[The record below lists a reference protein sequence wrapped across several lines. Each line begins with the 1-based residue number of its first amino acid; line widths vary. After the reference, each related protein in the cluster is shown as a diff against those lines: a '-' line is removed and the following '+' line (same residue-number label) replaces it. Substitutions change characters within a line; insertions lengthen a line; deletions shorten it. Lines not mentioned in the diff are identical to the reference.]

1 MTERRKHLFSLLLA
15 FALVLGLPFPAL
27 AAGETVAINETNFPD
42 PAFRTYVAERFD
54 ENEDHQLSQAER
66 NDVQY
71 IDVRGQDDSLGS
83 ITSLEG
89 VEFFPNLE
97 MLWCGY
103 NRLSSLD
110 LSGCSRL
117 TYLNCEGNQINMLDV
132 SGCKELETLECK
144 DNNLITLD
152 VSNNTALV
160 LLYCE
165 NNEIAELDVSN
176 APSLQQLFCYN
187 NNLVSLDVS
196 KNTALDFLDCSSNK
210 IATLDVRNHDAL
222 GVLICSENQ
231 LTNLD
236 ISNNVELSIL
246 DCTSN
251 RITSLDVGG
260 NLRLHNLFCSDN
272 QLASLDVSKNTAL
285 TDLWCGGN
293 QLTTLDVRMNAALT
307 DLNCNANQL
316 TSLDVSMNTAL
327 TSLSCSYNQLTT
339 LDVSKNTALWY
350 LGCNEN
356 QLTSLDL
363 SNNTNLG
370 KGLFEPYIGT
380 SSYSISVNTNRT
392 VDMSGLPGKFNVSKV
407 SNLVG
412 GTMKGN
418 ILTVEEGVTEV
429 TYTYDTDSE
438 YPLNVTLKISQDKP
452 QEYDVVYRVYN
463 PGNGKHHYTT
473 DAAERDF
480 LAANGWIY
488 EGVACPATI
497 TTCTPWTPPS
507 GTVWWREAGSM
518 RASCA
523 TAPAPMGCLCTG
535 CSTPM

>member
-187 NNLVSLDVS
+187 NKVLEESQGQAERTDFPQPGQKCPGRDAEDKSLHPGLAGLLRDSEHENNHAGMGRLAAPQIPVLHLEAMEESTDES
-196 KNTALDFLDCSSNK
+196 KELNEVGYAPMAGIQEWKLSE
-210 IATLDVRNHDAL
+210 
-222 GVLICSENQ
+222 GVL
-231 LTNLD
+231 
-236 ISNNVELSIL
+236 
-246 DCTSN
+246 
-251 RITSLDVGG
+251 G
-260 NLRLHNLFCSDN
+260 
-272 QLASLDVSKNTAL
+272 
-285 TDLWCGGN
+285 
-293 QLTTLDVRMNAALT
+293 
-307 DLNCNANQL
+307 
-316 TSLDVSMNTAL
+316 
-327 TSLSCSYNQLTT
+327 SC
-339 LDVSKNTALWY
+339 
-350 LGCNEN
+350 
-356 QLTSLDL
+356 
-363 SNNTNLG
+363 
-370 KGLFEPYIGT
+370 
-380 SSYSISVNTNRT
+380 R
-392 VDMSGLPGKFNVSKV
+392 
-407 SNLVG
+407 
-412 GTMKGN
+412 
-418 ILTVEEGVTEV
+418 
-429 TYTYDTDSE
+429 
-438 YPLNVTLKISQDKP
+438 
-452 QEYDVVYRVYN
+452 
-463 PGNGKHHYTT
+463 
-473 DAAERDF
+473 
-480 LAANGWIY
+480 
-488 EGVACPATI
+488 
-497 TTCTPWTPPS
+497 
-507 GTVWWREAGSM
+507 
-518 RASCA
+518 
-523 TAPAPMGCLCTG
+523 
-535 CSTPM
+535 

>member
-1 MTERRKHLFSLLLA
+1 
-15 FALVLGLPFPAL
+15 
-27 AAGETVAINETNFPD
+27 
-42 PAFRTYVAERFD
+42 
-54 ENEDHQLSQAER
+54 
-66 NDVQY
+66 
-71 IDVRGQDDSLGS
+71 
-83 ITSLEG
+83 
-89 VEFFPNLE
+89 
-97 MLWCGY
+97 
-103 NRLSSLD
+103 
-110 LSGCSRL
+110 
-117 TYLNCEGNQINMLDV
+117 
-132 SGCKELETLECK
+132 
-144 DNNLITLD
+144 
-152 VSNNTALV
+152 
-160 LLYCE
+160 
-165 NNEIAELDVSN
+165 
-176 APSLQQLFCYN
+176 
-187 NNLVSLDVS
+187 
-196 KNTALDFLDCSSNK
+196 
-210 IATLDVRNHDAL
+210 
-222 GVLICSENQ
+222 
-231 LTNLD
+231 
-236 ISNNVELSIL
+236 
-246 DCTSN
+246 
-251 RITSLDVGG
+251 
-260 NLRLHNLFCSDN
+260 
-272 QLASLDVSKNTAL
+272 
-285 TDLWCGGN
+285 
-293 QLTTLDVRMNAALT
+293 MNAALT

-488 EGVACPATI
+488 EGVAWYAPKEGAPIYRVYNPGNDNHLYTMDAAERDNLVAGGWVYEGILCYSA
-497 TTCTPWTPPS
+497 
-507 GTVWWREAGSM
+507 GTDGVPLYRVFNPYVTLNPHHYTDSLEECEFLKSNGWIVEGISWYGLSK
-518 RASCA
+518 
-523 TAPAPMGCLCTG
+523 
-535 CSTPM
+535 